1 MGEKN
6 RPLTFSMGDLQDPI
20 YWRHRFH
27 IFLAYFSLNF
37 REYPQNSYGQKYGT
51 KLVPPSL
58 DPGLLDPGDLPLM
71 TWVAWVTCVRCR
83 GKVRAPWNLGGV
95 RWIPWAAPRTTRYE
109 WRAGDGRPLFIDWL
123 VVSVTRD
130 YRDLTWY
137 NYSVYIY
144 MYLIGGFKHDF
155 YFSMIYGMSSQPHW
169 RTPSFFR
176 GVGQPPTSLAC
187 VQHVPIGFW
196 FWLFPVAWRRG
207 WTQRWIHEF
216 GWILFEVLFRLE
228 GWEEVYRVEWR
239 EHLGAMGIHMY
250 SYSL

>member
-95 RWIPWAAPRTTRYE
+95 RWIP
-109 WRAGDGRPLFIDWL
+109 
-123 VVSVTRD
+123 
-130 YRDLTWY
+130 
-137 NYSVYIY
+137 
-144 MYLIGGFKHDF
+144 
-155 YFSMIYGMSSQPHW
+155 
-169 RTPSFFR
+169 
-176 GVGQPPTSLAC
+176 
-187 VQHVPIGFW
+187 
-196 FWLFPVAWRRG
+196 
-207 WTQRWIHEF
+207 
-216 GWILFEVLFRLE
+216 
-228 GWEEVYRVEWR
+228 
-239 EHLGAMGIHMY
+239 
-250 SYSL
+250 